1 MWKSV
6 LSGMTYDSVV
16 EFLKTEVCEDN
27 ACKTCFVGCNAAG
40 DKLTCSEWVTAN
52 HDLVGLHPDETEDKP
67 TANDMV
73 NHPSHYTQGG
83 IECIDALTAMVTPY
97 KDTVAATLA
106 WQVVKYLWRHPFK
119 FNPLEDVK
127 KAQFYLNRLIAH
139 WEEKET
145 NDGHS

>member
-1 MWKSV
+1 MPTV
-6 LSGMTYDSVV
+6 EHTEHIVPTAVV
-16 EFLKTEVCEDN
+16 PRPTWSKQAE
-27 ACKTCFVGCNAAG
+27 G
-40 DKLTCSEWVTAN
+40 
-52 HDLVGLHPDETEDKP
+52 KP
-67 TANDMV
+67 ANDMV

-119 FNPLEDVK
+119 FNPLEDLK

-139 WEEKET
+139 WEKEKSDE
-145 NDGHS
+145 HA